1 MNFNPETLK
10 NFLPALPDD
19 SMPITWW
26 LAFSGG
32 LDSSVLLHALIELH
46 LPVKLHA
53 LYINHQISVNANAWQ
68 QHCHSV
74 CEHFGVPFSAVTVTV
89 ENTGRGLEDAAR
101 NARYAVFEQHLQN
114 GDYLFTAHHADD
126 QAETLLLRL
135 MRGAGPRGLAGIT
148 RSRVLGSGFLHRPLL
163 NFTRAELEAYARQH
177 QLVWVDDESNEND
190 HYDRNYLRNN
200 LMPLL
205 QKRWPHFQEKWQ
217 QTAELCA
224 TSEKLAEDIAAQDFV
239 LADCKVEILGTS
251 ILLSFFADL
260 SIERRHNLLR
270 FWLRKQGLNI
280 PTQQHLSQVE
290 HQIISARQDAKTQV
304 DWGDVSVRLYRNRV
318 YLLPLA
324 DLPDEELFASMIIPF
339 LPEAEGCVNLP
350 NGCQLHFAQA
360 SVSET
365 PSLKPDLPNLQVRFR
380 QGGERCRPAGR
391 AHSQTLKRLL
401 QDYAVAPWLRE
412 SLPLIYSHGDLVAV
426 GDLWICE
433 GYAVEEGGYR
443 LKYQQNPK

>member
-1 MNFNPETLK
+1 MRFQLTDLAQY
-10 NFLPALPDD
+10 LPPV
-19 SMPITWW
+19 SENETWW

-32 LDSSVLLHALIELH
+32 LDSSVLLHALVALG

-53 LYINHQISVNANAWQ
+53 LHINHQISANANTWQ
-68 QHCHSV
+68 QHCSDV
-74 CEHFGVPFSAVTVTV
+74 CEHLGVPFLAVKVTV
-89 ENTGRGLEDAAR
+89 ENTGRGIEDAAR

-114 GDYLFTAHHADD
+114 GDYLLTAHHADD

-135 MRGAGPRGLAGIT
+135 LRGAGPRGLAGIT
-148 RSRVLGSGFLHRPLL
+148 RSRVLGSGVLHRPLL

-177 QLVWVDDESNEND
+177 QLVWVDDESNQND
-190 HYDRNYLRNN
+190 RYDRNYLRNN
-200 LMPLL
+200 VMPLL
-205 QKRWPHFQEKWQ
+205 QKRWPDFQQKWQ

-224 TSEKLAEDIAAQDFV
+224 TSDKLAEDIAAQDFV
-239 LADCKVEILGTS
+239 LAACKVETLGTS
-251 ILLSFFADL
+251 ILLSFFASL

-324 DLPDEELFASMIIPF
+324 DLSDEALFASMIIPF
-339 LPEAEGCVNLP
+339 SPKTESCVNLP
-350 NGCQLHFAQA
+350 NGYQLHFTQT

-365 PSLKPDLPNLQVRFR
+365 SLLKPDLPNLQVRFR

-401 QDYAVAPWLRE
+401 QDYAIAPWLRE
-412 SLPLIYSHGDLVAV
+412 SLPLIYSHDDLVAV

-443 LKYQQNPK
+443 LRLEYKSH